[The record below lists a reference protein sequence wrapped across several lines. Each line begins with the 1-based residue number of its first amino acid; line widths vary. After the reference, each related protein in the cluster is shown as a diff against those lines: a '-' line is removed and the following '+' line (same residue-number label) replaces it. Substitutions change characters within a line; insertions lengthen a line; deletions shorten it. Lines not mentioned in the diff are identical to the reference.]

1 MDYDGASSS
10 MAPGTTLFQPHMVSL
25 PSTPQQFSQVSPPA
39 PSSVPPTQPGN
50 ASVVNFLDEP
60 AFNATHDP
68 LPKEN
73 PNVVTEQ
80 QHNPSELLR
89 QLWQKWYPGRE
100 VGQISWSGMENVAQL
115 FAVFGIDPKDR
126 VNSHVVSE
134 RFKQLSLE
142 AATCLNR
149 LETSGEIRAI
159 NASSA
164 MRMIFKKLEAGK
176 QLLLG
181 LCMLCSADTMQPS
194 DLPRDDYGL
203 WKFMPPASEMG
214 GEEPNAGQRL
224 RMFALTDIMRLGY
237 RRYRSSLMRRLY
249 TSDSLPTCAWVP
261 DITVE
266 DYVRSLTRRQL
277 TNPEVWNW
285 ITVGAGWSPAKNLVE
300 YLLHS
305 DDPEVPWL
313 EPDRHVFSFSNGVY
327 LAKDEIFI
335 PYDRLHKFYSSESY
349 PVACN
354 HFDMVFNS
362 AHLTIPDPTNI
373 PTPTFEDM
381 FNSQKLSPEVKRW
394 TYALMGRLLYDVG
407 EMDDWQVFLFIKGMA
422 GTGKSCLLN
431 HIKRIY
437 DPQDTGVIS
446 NMVEKQ
452 FGFSQVANKFVGI
465 ADDIRGTFQLDQSDF
480 QNACSGNAVSCAV
493 KFKDPLIIERWKTPL
508 VLSGNEPPGYRDNS
522 GSFGRRM
529 AVVLFMFIVSN
540 PDTFMQQK
548 LYSEMASFIAKCNRQ
563 YRNMLRR
570 FGNKG
575 IWNILPQ
582 EFKIQR
588 AELTATSNALV
599 GFLSSSN
606 LCRGEGM
613 YMPLDSLRDSV
624 MQYAQKTNLEKPHWG
639 PDFFRGPLVQE
650 KLTIGESPEKRYYPR
665 FQDKRRVFGLFV
677 YGCDLAI
684 NCEDDVST
692 SRGAVAAGLR
702 GDRTGEVGGAAG
714 AVGAGLAAGGGTTGG
729 GTSARTARRW
739 PAGEGPGLGLPD
751 AGATKMA
758 KNELQQQTT
767 IYINDMPPPIN
778 VTTTVDNGSDVF
790 EMTAIEP
797 QQKSTRKRPRNGGG
811 F

>member
-1 MDYDGASSS
+1 MD
-10 MAPGTTLFQPHMVSL
+10 
-25 PSTPQQFSQVSPPA
+25 
-39 PSSVPPTQPGN
+39 N
-50 ASVVNFLDEP
+50 
-60 AFNATHDP
+60 
-68 LPKEN
+68 
-73 PNVVTEQ
+73 
-80 QHNPSELLR
+80 
-89 QLWQKWYPGRE
+89 
-100 VGQISWSGMENVAQL
+100 IAQL
-115 FAVFGIDPKDR
+115 LAIFDIDPRDR
-126 VNSHVVSE
+126 VNSGVVNE
-134 RFKQLSLE
+134 KFKQLSIE
-142 AATCLNR
+142 AATCLNS
-149 LETSGEIRAI
+149 LETSDEIKNNRADV
-159 NASSA
+159 A
-164 MRMIFKKLEAGK
+164 MRLIFKKLEAGK

-181 LCMLCSADTMQPS
+181 FCMLCSADTMQPS

-203 WKFMPPASEMG
+203 WKFMPAPSEAG
-214 GEEPNAGQRL
+214 GDEQPNPGQRL

-237 RRYRSSLMRRLY
+237 RRYRSSLMRRLF

-261 DITVE
+261 EITVD
-266 DYVRSLTRRQL
+266 DYVRSLTRRHL

-285 ITVGAGWSPAKNLVE
+285 LTVGAGWSPAKNLVE

-327 LAKDEIFI
+327 LAKEEIFI

-354 HFDMVFNS
+354 HFDMVFNP
-362 AHLTIPDPTNI
+362 ANLTVPDPMSI

-394 TYALMGRLLYDVG
+394 GYALMGRLLYDVG

-431 HIKRIY
+431 HLKRIY

-452 FGFSQVANKFVGI
+452 FGFSQVAGKFIGI

-493 KFKDPLIIERWKTPL
+493 KFKDPMIIDRWKTPL

-529 AVVLFMFIVSN
+529 AVILFMFIVSN
-540 PDTFMQQK
+540 PDGLMQQK
-548 LYSEMASFIAKCNRQ
+548 LFSEMSSFIAKCNRQ

-582 EFKIQR
+582 EFKVQR

-599 GFLSSSN
+599 GFLASSN
-606 LCRGEGM
+606 LCRGEGL
-613 YMPLDSLRDSV
+613 YMPLDVLRDSV

-639 PDFFRGPLVQE
+639 PDFYRGPLVQE
-650 KLTIGESPEKRYYPR
+650 KLIIGETPEKRYYPR
-665 FQDKRRVFGLFV
+665 CQNKRRVFGLFV

-684 NCEDDVST
+684 NCEEEGST
-692 SRGAVAAGLR
+692 SRTTDVRGGGGGGRTTGAGEGGTRIGGDTGGIADGVSGLR
-702 GDRTGEVGGAAG
+702 GTG
-714 AVGAGLAAGGGTTGG
+714 LRGGGIGG
-729 GTSARTARRW
+729 GDEWLPADGGGGQGAKTST
-739 PAGEGPGLGLPD
+739 
-751 AGATKMA
+751 
-758 KNELQQQTT
+758 TT
-767 IYINDMPPPIN
+767 IRIIAVDENDEDMTLLLTSQPPPTN
-778 VTTTVDNGSDVF
+778 KNTNTVAAANGADVF
-790 EMTAIEP
+790 EMTAAEP
-797 QQKSTRKRPRNGGG
+797 HQKSTRKRPRTGTATTTPQS
-811 F
+811 FF